1 MKVGDPR
8 RMPAATWPAVLAA
21 LLLAGLALVVGQH
34 AAAELGWIDADSWLR
49 STLAPLEDA
58 QPSVWVL
65 IAGIAAALL
74 GLWFL
79 IAAFLPA
86 RRSHLAAEGPGDL
99 WVSPRAV
106 EALASDAAGR
116 APGVLHAHSE
126 LRRRRL
132 KVKALLAPGHEAAV
146 ADIMEAVGDRL
157 SGLAELEIAVQ
168 AKEAR
173 R

>member
-8 RMPAATWPAVLAA
+8 RTPAAAWPAVIAA
-21 LLLAGLALVVGQH
+21 LLLGGFAVVLGQH
-34 AAAELGWIDADSWLR
+34 AAAELGWIGADSWLR
-49 STLAPLEDA
+49 TAFASLDDA
-58 QPSVWVL
+58 QPSTWVL
-65 IAGIAAALL
+65 IAGIAAALI

-86 RRSHLAAEGPGDL
+86 RRSHLPADGTGDL
-99 WVSPRAV
+99 WVSPRVV

-157 SGLAELEIAVQ
+157 NGLAELEVAVQ
-168 AKEAR
+168 AKEASR
-173 R
+173 